1 MVFVLFRILQQ
12 SPLIAICFHW
22 RYVDSFLSSSE
33 FFAIVFIFV
42 FSYHGTI
49 WRNRISRQRKMMQ
62 PDAIML
68 SQGWILTGEK
78 KGSRRERAPIG
89 CPQLL
94 RFCSL
99 WYPQRLGYV
108 SESRSALIN
117 PYREAILR
125 ANPLYDSAKA
135 HKGHSQYAGGNHRY
149 GHILHCLGQISFGQ
163 LLANAGKYNQCQ

>member
-1 MVFVLFRILQQ
+1 MGINKERQPIGAR
-12 SPLIAICFHW
+12 SY
-22 RYVDSFLSSSE
+22 RLSSAVAILFSMVSE
-33 FFAIVFIFV
+33 
-42 FSYHGTI
+42 
-49 WRNRISRQRKMMQ
+49 
-62 PDAIML
+62 
-68 SQGWILTGEK
+68 
-78 KGSRRERAPIG
+78 
-89 CPQLL
+89 
-94 RFCSL
+94 
-99 WYPQRLGYV
+99 RLGYV